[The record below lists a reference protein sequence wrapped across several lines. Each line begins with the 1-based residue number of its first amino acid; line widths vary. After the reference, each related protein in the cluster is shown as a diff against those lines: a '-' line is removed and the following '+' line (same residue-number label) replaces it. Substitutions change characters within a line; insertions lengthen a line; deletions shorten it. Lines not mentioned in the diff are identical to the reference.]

1 MAMCIRKLRQRS
13 HFCITLVSFSSHKK
27 GLKTMKINRQ
37 YLWRRPS
44 GTYYL
49 RVQIPKGLRETLGQT
64 EITKSLATKDLKIAE
79 RHSIFLS
86 RIVKHLFFQV
96 ECGMINKE
104 KVWQVLA
111 QNIKFYLESQEAYMA
126 SFEDFDEK
134 KANNCARQWEEDV
147 ESFTHDLTT
156 NNFQVHDT
164 LDASRSIAQALFPG
178 FTDQDV
184 REIAREVLKARIK
197 RIQFEVYTISERV
210 L

>member
-1 MAMCIRKLRQRS
+1 MCIRKLRQRS

-86 RIVKHLFFQV
+86 RIVKHLFFQ
-96 ECGMINKE
+96 EN
-104 KVWQVLA
+104 
-111 QNIKFYLESQEAYMA
+111 NIFTQIFQITTKFPNTICLFAA
-126 SFEDFDEK
+126 
-134 KANNCARQWEEDV
+134 
-147 ESFTHDLTT
+147 L
-156 NNFQVHDT
+156 DT
-164 LDASRSIAQALFPG
+164 
-178 FTDQDV
+178 
-184 REIAREVLKARIK
+184 
-197 RIQFEVYTISERV
+197 
-210 L
+210 